1 MTSSFSTSPF
11 SAIANGSFFK
21 AKKADTERTLP
32 RVALF
37 ADAEDLLFDPSAINI
52 PASISVF
59 SRNKSQDGVPDDMDA
74 VAICVPSSINAAVE
88 AVTRMAR
95 VPVIALVDRA
105 EPAMVEA
112 LFRAGVAD
120 VLPLPLSTDALS
132 LTLHR
137 INARRPSATLQT
149 VRRGRI
155 VSVMSA
161 SGGMGATSVLV
172 NLAHILNQR
181 TKAGAS
187 LALVDLDI
195 QSGICATLMDLQS
208 GGTVTDLFSSGGF
221 GDVDV
226 MREAFSRHPSGIRLL
241 AAPQDITPLESL
253 EPGDVDRMLKTASQ
267 AFDLTFVDLPNA
279 WTAWSDAALR
289 LCDTIVLVVTADVA
303 GVHQARR
310 QLRMMSAQGLDDKPL
325 LLVANKARTG
335 WNGGVD
341 FKDCEKS
348 IGRKFDA
355 ILPADEDVMR
365 AAANQGVA
373 ISAIRKGTKLEK
385 AMSELA
391 DAVLTSMKRGA

>member
-11 SAIANGSFFK
+11 SAIANGTFFK
-21 AKKADTERTLP
+21 PKKNEGERTLP
-32 RVALF
+32 RVVLF
-37 ADAEDLLFDPSAINI
+37 ADAEDLLFDPTAINI
-52 PASISVF
+52 AANIHVLA
-59 SRNKSQDGVPDDMDA
+59 RNKSLESVADDTDA
-74 VAICVPSSINAAVE
+74 VAICVPSTIDAAVA
-88 AVTRMAR
+88 AVGHFGR
-95 VPVIALVDRA
+95 VPIIALVDRA

-120 VLPLPLSTDALS
+120 VLPLPLTTDALS

-137 INARRPSATLQT
+137 INARRPSPGAQV

-155 VSVMSA
+155 VSVMGA
-161 SGGMGATSVLV
+161 SGGMGATSVLI
-172 NLAHILNQR
+172 NLAYILNHR
-181 TKAGAS
+181 TKAAAS
-187 LALVDLDI
+187 LAVVDLDI
-195 QSGICATLMDLQS
+195 QSGICATLMDLPS

-221 GDVDV
+221 GDVEV

-241 AAPQDITPLESL
+241 AAPQDITPLETL
-253 EPGDVDRMLKTASQ
+253 DPGEVDRMLKTASA
-267 AFDLTFVDLPNA
+267 AFDLTFVDLPNV

-289 LCDTIVLVVTADVA
+289 LSDTIVLVVTPDVT

-310 QLRMMSAQGLDDKPL
+310 QLRMIGAQGLDDKAL

-365 AAANQGVA
+365 EAANQGVP
-373 ISAIRKGTKLEK
+373 ISAVRKGTKLEK
-385 AMSELA
+385 ALGDLA
-391 DAVLTSMKRGA
+391 DAVVISMKRSG